1 MSSTGA
7 RRWNIAETHYVVKRK
22 TKMGDKF
29 VNNYQLLHTLG
40 HGRFGKVK
48 LCERLSN
55 RETPSSTC
63 TNDVE
68 NAASVDTNDNGD
80 AAITPLV
87 PPVLS
92 SPKARL
98 FAMKILSKKMLHR
111 LKDYRTEPAVNQLG
125 EERDDNTDED
135 AAPMMMRAVTAM
147 DRVHEEIEIMRSL
160 YHRNV
165 VLLFEVIKADDND
178 KVYLVLEYMACG
190 PCMVFRPDT
199 KDFYSRVTG
208 GTLPEELARRYLSD
222 ILLGLQYLHQRR
234 ICHRDIKPDNV
245 LLNDAGHCQITDF
258 GCAKAFGDV
267 TEDGGVTGATH
278 ANAEPVLLSDTVGTY
293 QFSAPEC
300 CSGEPYDPFKADIWA
315 VGVVFYIFLFGSLPF
330 SSESTQEL
338 FNEILRAEIILPGPE
353 ESGREIPLCPE
364 GQDLLLRLL
373 EKSPEQR
380 ITIADALSHPWL
392 VQDEDVDEPLSF

>member
-1 MSSTGA
+1 MSSTKA
-7 RRWNIAETHYVVKRK
+7 RRWNIAETHYVTKRK
-22 TKMGDKF
+22 TEMGEKF

-40 HGRFGKVK
+40 QGRFGKVK

-55 RETPSSTC
+55 REIPSSTS
-63 TNDVE
+63 TNEDE
-68 NAASVDTNDNGD
+68 TAASVDTKDNGD
-80 AAITPLV
+80 AALA
-87 PPVLS
+87 PVSPTVS
-92 SPKARL
+92 SPPKARL
-98 FAMKILSKKMLHR
+98 FAMKIFSKKMLHR
-111 LKDYRTEPAVNQLG
+111 LKDYHVESAVG
-125 EERDDNTDED
+125 EERGDNAEENE
-135 AAPMMMRAVTAM
+135 APRMMRVVTAM
-147 DRVHEEIEIMRSL
+147 DRVYEEIEIMRSL
-160 YHRNV
+160 YHRNI
-165 VLLFEVIKADDND
+165 VLLFEVITADDSD

-245 LLNDAGHCQITDF
+245 LLNDSGHCQITDF
-258 GCAKAFGDV
+258 GCAKAFSDV

-300 CSGEPYDPFKADIWA
+300 CSGDPYDPFKADIWA

-338 FNEILRAEIILPGPE
+338 FDEIIRAEIILPGPV

-364 GQDLLLRLL
+364 GQDLLHRLL
-373 EKSPEQR
+373 EKNPEQR
-380 ITIADALSHPWL
+380 ITIANALSHPWL
-392 VQDEDVDEPLSF
+392 VQDDDGDEPLSF